1 VDIDLREH
9 DGSVTLRVRVQPR
22 ASRDGLGGTRE
33 GALVVRLTAAPV
45 EGAAN
50 AALVRLVGKLLGL
63 PASAVTVLRG
73 ATGREK
79 VLKVMGADA
88 AQVRRQLEAA
98 LGGAARSA

>member
-22 ASRDGLGGTRE
+22 ASRDALGGTRE

-63 PASAVTVLRG
+63 PASSVTVLRG

-79 VLKVMGADA
+79 VLKLAGADA
-88 AQVRRQLEAA
+88 AQVRRQLETI
-98 LGGAARSA
+98 LGAARSV